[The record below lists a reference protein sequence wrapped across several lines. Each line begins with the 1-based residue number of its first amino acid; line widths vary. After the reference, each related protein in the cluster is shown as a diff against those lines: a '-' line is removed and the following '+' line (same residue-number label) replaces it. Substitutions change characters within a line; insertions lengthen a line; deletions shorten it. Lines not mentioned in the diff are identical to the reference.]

1 MGIFT
6 ENKVFC
12 SNKYK
17 MEMKSKNL
25 FGFFLIIA
33 SVLFLTGSISAGEI
47 TTDIDV
53 EINGINVED
62 ILYDNPS
69 IVAGETITVK
79 VYFTADENDTDV
91 RVEVEVEGDKV
102 RVDSVSEVFDVEEGQ
117 RYRKVLTLQVPY
129 ELKDEVSDDVSL
141 NVEID
146 GKDHKT
152 IESYPLRVQRPAYNV
167 EIMSISTS
175 QSVEAG
181 ELMPVDVVLKNVG
194 YNYLD
199 DLYLDVGIPA
209 LDLKKTIYVG
219 DLVAEIE
226 EDNDDEDTLR
236 VRVYLRIPY
245 DAVSGIYALEVE
257 VRNSDLTLT
266 AVKQIAVNNDFS
278 NNVVVTE
285 YRKTFSAGE
294 DGVYNLLIVNPTN
307 KVKVYRVVPESTGSL
322 SVRVSES
329 VVAVPAGSSKTVKIF
344 ANADSRGE
352 YQFDVNVFSGEDLAG
367 SVRLNANVEGV
378 AAESAIVILTVVL
391 AIIFI
396 VLLVVLV
403 VLLRKKPEKTEEFG
417 ESYY

>member
-6 ENKVFC
+6 GNKVFC
-12 SNKYK
+12 LNKYK

-33 SVLFLTGSISAGEI
+33 SVLFLTGSVNAGELVDTNTSDTLVKI
-47 TTDIDV
+47 NKIDV
-53 EINGINVED
+53 IN
-62 ILYDNPS
+62 NPS
-69 IVAGETITVK
+69 VFAGEVLSIE
-79 VYFTADENDTDV
+79 VYFTALENASNVRIEVELESSKIDVDTDAFV
-91 RVEVEVEGDKV
+91 GDLEQG
-102 RVDSVSEVFDVEEGQ
+102 R
-117 RYRKVLTLQVPY
+117 RYGKTLTLQVPY
-129 ELKDEVSDDVSL
+129 ELKDEVSDNLVL
-141 NVEID
+141 NIKIWN
-146 GKDHKT
+146 GDHKT
-152 IESYPLRVQRPAYNV
+152 ELTYPLRVQRPAYNIK
-167 EIMSISTS
+167 IMSISTS

-181 ELMPVDVVLKNVG
+181 ELMPVDVVIKNVG

-199 DLYLDVGIPA
+199 DLYVSVEFPELDVG
-209 LDLKKTIYVG
+209 KTVYVG
-219 DLVAEIE
+219 DLIAV
-226 EDNDDEDTLR
+226 EDDEDEDTLR
-236 VRVYLRIPY
+236 VRVYLRVPY
-245 DAVSGIYALEVE
+245 SALSGIYALEVE
-257 VRNSDLTLT
+257 VRNSDLTVT

-278 NNVVVTE
+278 SNVVVTDS
-285 YRKTFSAGE
+285 RKTFSVGE

-352 YQFDVNVFSGEDLAG
+352 YQFDVNVFSGEELTG

-378 AAESAIVILTVVL
+378 ATESAIVILTIVL
-391 AIIFI
+391 AIIFV